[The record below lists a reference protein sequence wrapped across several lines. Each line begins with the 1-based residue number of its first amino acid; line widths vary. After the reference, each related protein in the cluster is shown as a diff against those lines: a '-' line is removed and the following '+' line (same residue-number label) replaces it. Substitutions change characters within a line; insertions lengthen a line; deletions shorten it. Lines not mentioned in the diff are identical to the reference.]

1 VHAPQTGGGRQG
13 SAAVRSLGV
22 LGGTFNPP
30 HVGHLAVAR
39 QALRELALERVLLV
53 PAHTAPNKAQAE
65 GGQEGMSDPGPMHR
79 LRMCELALAGEPH
92 ISACALE
99 VERGGVSYTVDTL
112 MSLHASHPNAEL
124 TFIVGA
130 DAASTLGSWRDP
142 AQLLALAQLAVAA
155 RTGAARQRVLDAV
168 AQAAAADGGGERDV
182 RAPTKTVRFLDM
194 PTVEV
199 SSSLV
204 RERVATGEPID
215 GLVTPAVARYISEH
229 ALYRGAAG

>member
-1 VHAPQTGGGRQG
+1 MHTPQEHDGRHG

-39 QALRELALERVLLV
+39 HALRELALDRVLLV
-53 PAHTAPNKAQAE
+53 PAHTAPNKLQGE
-65 GGQEGMSDPGPMHR
+65 RGQEGMWDPGPLHR
-79 LRMCELALAGEPH
+79 LRMCELAVAGEPH
-92 ISACALE
+92 IWACALE
-99 VERGGVSYTVDTL
+99 IERGGVSYTVDTL

-130 DAASTLGSWRDP
+130 DAAGTLGSWRDP
-142 AQLLALAQLAVAA
+142 AHLLALARLAVAA

-168 AQAAAADGGGERDV
+168 AQAAAADGGGGRAV
-182 RAPTKTVRFLDM
+182 RAPAKTVRFLDM

-204 RERVATGEPID
+204 RERVAAGESID
-215 GLVTPAVARYISEH
+215 GLVAPAVARYISEH
-229 ALYRGAAG
+229 ALYSGAVD